1 MTGPGND
8 AEGRLWY
15 LGLGSNVGDRER
27 KLREAL
33 ARLDSTAGVAAVNT
47 SSIYETVPWGDADQ
61 PPFLNMVALVRS
73 SLPPQALLAEAKL
86 AEAELGRRPT
96 RKWGPREIDID
107 LLLCEGLEV
116 DTPELKVPH
125 PLMMERQFV
134 LVPLAEIAP
143 GLLMPDGR
151 SAAEHVSGDGGVR
164 LWSSG
169 VRDEAR
175 PGAGLHRD

>member
-1 MTGPGND
+1 MTGPGKD
-8 AEGRLWY
+8 VEGRLWY
-15 LGLGSNVGDRER
+15 FGLGSNVGDREG

-33 ARLDSTAGVAAVNT
+33 GRLNGTAGVAVVTT
-47 SSIYETVPWGDADQ
+47 SSIYETAPWGDTNQ

-73 SLPPQALLAEAKL
+73 SLPPQALLAEVKL
-86 AEAELGRRPT
+86 AEVELGRRPM

-116 DTPELKVPH
+116 NTSELKVPH

-143 GLLMPDGR
+143 GLRMPDGR

-164 LWSSG
+164 LWSREG
-169 VRDEAR
+169 RDGAR
-175 PGAGLHRD
+175 PGARLHCD